1 MECHM
6 RPKSKDELLE
16 KANSQFDDLWKLING
31 MSEEDRKQSFQF
43 SEEFLAKKK
52 EAHWRRDKDLKD
64 VLIHLYEWHLLLLRW
79 LESNFNGEE
88 RNFLPEPYNWRTY
101 GKMNEEFVEKHQTTS
116 LVEAENY
123 LKKSHEQ
130 VMKKLD
136 ALSNEELFQKKQFAW
151 VGNTTLGSYFISA
164 TASHYEWAIKK
175 LKQSQK
181 NR

>member
-1 MECHM
+1 MGCHM

-31 MSEEDRKQSFQF
+31 MGEEDRKQSFQF

-101 GKMNEEFVEKHQTTS
+101 GKMKIKTFFPYFWHQTRS
-116 LVEAENY
+116 QIQPVEISY
-123 LKKSHEQ
+123 LLRNK
-130 VMKKLD
+130 
-136 ALSNEELFQKKQFAW
+136 
-151 VGNTTLGSYFISA
+151 
-164 TASHYEWAIKK
+164 
-175 LKQSQK
+175 
-181 NR
+181 

>member
-1 MECHM
+1 M

-16 KANSQFDDLWKLING
+16 KANSQFNDLWKLING
-31 MSEEDRKQSFQF
+31 MGEEDRKQSFQF

-123 LKKSHEQ
+123 LK
-130 VMKKLD
+130 
-136 ALSNEELFQKKQFAW
+136 FQKKQFAW

-164 TASHYEWAIKK
+164 TSSHYEWAIKK

-181 NR
+181 NK